1 MKEILIYKA
10 LDMLRERQ
18 DYWHNRDPSY
28 ASAFDSAAKILEA
41 AISEDTETLN
51 NFDYLYY

>member
-18 DYWHNRDPSY
+18 DYWHNRNPQY
-28 ASAFDSAAKILEA
+28 ASAFDSAVEILEA
-41 AISEDTETLN
+41 AISGDTETLN
-51 NFDYLYY
+51 NLDYLYY